1 MEFDFP
7 LIWCYLYARSYKCLN
22 SPFKKNKT
30 TISDNAKIH
39 RYSDK
44 IQAYE

>member
-22 SPFKKNKT
+22 SPFKKNAVKKMLYIKKSIKLT
-30 TISDNAKIH
+30 APS
-39 RYSDK
+39 
-44 IQAYE
+44 